1 MFTQFCSMGIFV
13 MAVAVLVFI
22 AWADRRT
29 MEIPDGCH
37 LVLIGLGLLQ
47 MLCGSGLPFGARILG
62 LFIVALPM
70 LLAELIRK
78 DSFGGG
84 DIKMC
89 GSVGFL
95 LGSTQ
100 VLTGSLLALILAGL
114 FGAASLLVGHKKP
127 KDTFPLGP
135 FLSFGFIVVMVAER
149 VGVSMA

>member
-1 MFTQFCSMGIFV
+1 MGIFV

-70 LLAELIRK
+70 AIPSFLMFKRSIVRWGMK
-78 DSFGGG
+78 CIDSR
-84 DIKMC
+84 D
-89 GSVGFL
+89 
-95 LGSTQ
+95 
-100 VLTGSLLALILAGL
+100 
-114 FGAASLLVGHKKP
+114 
-127 KDTFPLGP
+127 
-135 FLSFGFIVVMVAER
+135 
-149 VGVSMA
+149 